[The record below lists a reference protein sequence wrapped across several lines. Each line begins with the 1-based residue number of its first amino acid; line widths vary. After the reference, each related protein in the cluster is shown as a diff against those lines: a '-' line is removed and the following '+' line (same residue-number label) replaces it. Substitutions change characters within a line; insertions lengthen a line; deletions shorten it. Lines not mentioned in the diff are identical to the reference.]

1 MTKKGQPHSGLVHM
15 KTDYIAWEGHHVSP
29 AGFEE
34 T

>member
-1 MTKKGQPHSGLVHM
+1 MTKKGQPHSGLVHV
-15 KTDYIAWEGHHVSP
+15 KTHYIACEGAAP